1 MEQIELMKEGDIYKL
16 QWSDEFSYPSLKY
29 KSVREIPIERLNK
42 EWIVIVLED
51 EIDGKDII
59 MRVIM
64 NISPNPKLGYIY
76 DYNRKLLKDVVILTK
91 LN

>member
-16 QWSDEFSYPSLKY
+16 QWCDKISFPSLEY
-29 KSVREIPIERLNK
+29 KSVRELPVNRLNK

-59 MRVIM
+59 MRIIM
-64 NISPNPKLGYIY
+64 NISLAPQLGYIY
-76 DYNRKLLKDVVILTK
+76 DYNRKVLKDVVILTK